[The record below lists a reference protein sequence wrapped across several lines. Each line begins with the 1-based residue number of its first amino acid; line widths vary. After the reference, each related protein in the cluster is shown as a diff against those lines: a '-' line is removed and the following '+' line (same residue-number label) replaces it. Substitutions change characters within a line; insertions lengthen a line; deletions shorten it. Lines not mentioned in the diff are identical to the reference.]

1 MEAHGSPGAG
11 EPRAN
16 GRLEGSVALVTGAGQ
31 GLGRGIARVL
41 AREGA
46 VVWVND
52 LAGDNARRV
61 VDEITEAG
69 GRAHAAAGSVLDF
82 DRMEQL
88 AAEIVSTSGRLDI
101 LVNNAVAP
109 SVNVPFAKST
119 PADWEQDLGV
129 GLRGYLMVTRAV
141 IGHMLERDQGRII
154 SVSSSA
160 GKVGSPNLAAYSAAK
175 GAIISFTK
183 ALARELASTGVRVNS
198 VAPGAVNTPMQDR
211 LTPEFKAHMI
221 STIPLGRY
229 ADPEEVG
236 ELVAFLASDA
246 AGYITGQV
254 FSVDGGRTMQ

>member
-1 MEAHGSPGAG
+1 MG
-11 EPRAN
+11 
-16 GRLEGSVALVTGAGQ
+16 GRLQGKVAFVTGAGQ
-31 GLGRGIARVL
+31 GLGRGIAHVL

-52 LAGDNARRV
+52 LATERV
-61 VDEITEAG
+61 GQVVGEIAAAG
-69 GRAHAAAGSVLDF
+69 GQAHPAAGSVLD
-82 DRMEQL
+82 
-88 AAEIVSTSGRLDI
+88 AAWLEGLVADIVATSGHLDV

-109 SVNVPFAKST
+109 SVNVPFAESS

-141 IGHMLERDQGRII
+141 IGHMLERDRGRII
-154 SVSSSA
+154 SISSSA
-160 GKVGSPNLAAYSAAK
+160 GKVGSPNLAVYSAAK

-183 ALARELASTGVRVNS
+183 ALARELAATGVRVNS

-229 ADPEEVG
+229 SDPEEIG

-246 AGYITGQV
+246 ADYITGQTY
-254 FSVDGGRTMQ
+254 SVDGGRTMQ